1 MKTTAIWI
9 IGKHIQNNPKAAQ
22 FAFENGQQECKLK
35 IKYM

>member
-1 MKTTAIWI
+1 MKITAICI
-9 IGKHIQNNPKAAQ
+9 VGEHIQNNPKAEQ